1 MALRQGQRRTR
12 RNLSYAERSRSRLTD
27 YEDDVKNQQR
37 MMQEIADNIG
47 VDVRD
52 AALGIQLARTGRA
65 DLISAVISGRLTIR
79 AALARAETSHA
90 SSRRAAVLSHGS
102 K

>member
-1 MALRQGQRRTR
+1 MI
-12 RNLSYAERSRSRLTD
+12 
-27 YEDDVKNQQR
+27 QQ
-37 MMQEIADNIG
+37 IADSIG

-79 AALARAETSHA
+79 AALARAKPA
-90 SSRRAAVLSHGS
+90 SATPGQSR
-102 K
+102 